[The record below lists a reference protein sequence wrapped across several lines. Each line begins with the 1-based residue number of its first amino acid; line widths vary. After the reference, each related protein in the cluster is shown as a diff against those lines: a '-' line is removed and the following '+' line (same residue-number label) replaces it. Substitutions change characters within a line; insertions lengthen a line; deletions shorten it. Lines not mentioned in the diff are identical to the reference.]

1 MEPLIAFALGVA
13 AATLPADLSV
23 SRSAARRVAPW
34 AVPAGVLL
42 AMASLVSVVGAGAL
56 RGRLP
61 HGIVDIV

>member
-1 MEPLIAFALGVA
+1 MEPLIALALGVA
-13 AATLPADLSV
+13 AVTLPAGHSV
-23 SRSAARRVAPW
+23 FRSAVRRVAPW

-42 AMASLVSVVGAGAL
+42 AMVSLVSVVGAGAL